1 MLNPPPLVSVCCLT
15 YNHDKY
21 IGRALDSILNQ
32 KTNFPIEIIVH
43 DDASSDGTRDI
54 IIGFAKKY
62 SEIIRPVFQEN
73 NLMKSGI
80 GIFQIYTNYVLP
92 LAKGKYIAIC
102 ECDDYW
108 IDSLKLQK
116 QVDFLEVNP
125 DFSICFHNV
134 GFLENQIIDFEAHKN
149 YYKDLLSNRDV
160 FGIEDLIKGN
170 FIPNCSVVY
179 RRNDFCYPEVFNNLL
194 FADWPLHI
202 HYSLSGEIK
211 YLDEIMAIYQV
222 HQHGLWS
229 GLSDEDKQYSEL
241 QFYKSLLLFISK
253 PQLIDYTFEVI
264 DLRFRTS
271 KTISLRE
278 IFEVGYNKGK
288 QHNQLQIES
297 QNRQL
302 NLIISDRSWKIASII
317 SNAVKSLFH
326 GNLKNKLFF
335 NKLYCFS
342 RKIPSPKVSIITPC
356 YNHGKYIHEMLESLY
371 NQTFQDFEVIIVNDG
386 SSDNTK
392 EILNSLQHKKVTVI
406 HTDNFGPAHA
416 RNLAIKKARA
426 EILMNL
432 DADNKI
438 QPTFIEK
445 CVEIFDN
452 QPNVGIVYSDL
463 EFFGAKTGI
472 FHLEEYSLESMLKAN
487 CIDGNACFRKAD
499 WRRTNGYSSKLVHG
513 YEDFDFWLSIIE
525 LQREIYKIKES
536 LVYYRTYGNPAESR
550 SGRRKLYPERVQEVM
565 VQAFQNHKKLYAKVP
580 EVYNYFV
587 TLEMQLIDKRNK
599 SVIID

>member
-1 MLNPPPLVSVCCLT
+1 MINTPPLVSVCCLT

-21 IGRALDSILNQ
+21 IGKALDSILIQ
-32 KTNFPIEIIVH
+32 KTNFPIEIMVH

-54 IIGFAKKY
+54 IIGFAKKHP
-62 SEIIRPVFQEN
+62 EIIRPVFQEN
-73 NLMKSGI
+73 NLMKSGT
-80 GIFQIYTNYVLP
+80 GLFQIYTNYVLP

-116 QVDFLEVNP
+116 QVDFLESNP

-202 HYSLSGEIK
+202 HYSLSGKIK

-241 QFYKSLLLFISK
+241 QFYKSLLQFISK

-264 DLRFRTS
+264 DLRFKTS

-288 QHNQLQIES
+288 QHNQLKIES

-302 NLIISDRSWKIASII
+302 NLINSDGSRKIGSII
-317 SNAVKSLFH
+317 SSAVKSFLH
-326 GNLKNKLFF
+326 GNLKNKIIF
-335 NKLYCFS
+335 NKLFKFS

-356 YNHGKYIHEMLESLY
+356 YNHGKYIVEMLDSVMQ
-371 NQTFQDFEVIIVNDG
+371 QTFTNFEVIIVNDG
-386 SSDNTK
+386 STDNTAD
-392 EILNSLQHKKVTVI
+392 ILNRIRHHKVRII
-406 HTDNFGPAHA
+406 HTENFGPAHA
-416 RNLAIKKARA
+416 RNQAIENASG
-426 EILMNL
+426 ELIINL
-432 DADNKI
+432 DADDKI
-438 QPTFIEK
+438 APDFLQR
-445 CVEIFDN
+445 CVEIMTTK
-452 QPNVGIVYSDL
+452 PHIGIVYSNVEL
-463 EFFGAKTGI
+463 FGNDKGPFI
-472 FHLEEYSLESMLKAN
+472 LNDYSFENMLRAN
-487 CIDGNACFRKAD
+487 CIVANACFRKAD
-499 WRRTNGYSSKLVHG
+499 WTETEGYSSAMKCG
-513 YEDFDFWLSIIE
+513 YEDFDFWLSILE
-525 LQREIYKIKES
+525 LGRDVYKIKEP
-536 LVYYRTYGNPAESR
+536 LVFYRTYERPEDCR
-550 SGRRKLYPERVQEVM
+550 SGRRKQNPDQMEAVVI
-565 VQAFQNHKKLYAKVP
+565 QAFQRHRSLYKKVP
-580 EVYNYFV
+580 HIYNEFSD
-587 TLEMQLIDKRNK
+587 LEYKFNQKTTNLKQ
-599 SVIID
+599 